1 MLDVNQALG
10 DKMAD
15 PSLTLP
21 DAIFH
26 EQGRLQRFR
35 FSNNDG
41 QTITFTAPSC
51 L

>member
-1 MLDVNQALG
+1 MLDVNQTLG
-10 DKMAD
+10 HKMAD
-15 PSLTLP
+15 PSLKPP

-41 QTITFTAPSC
+41 QTITFTALSC